1 MAAQE
6 FNSFSIV
13 TVMIRQTRLGN
24 FYNFFF
30 SPQNSRVFK
39 KEILITKTGIDLYN
53 P

>member
-6 FNSFSIV
+6 CNIFSIV

-30 SPQNSRVFK
+30 PQNSRVFK
-39 KEILITKTGIDLYN
+39 NEILITKTGIDLYN